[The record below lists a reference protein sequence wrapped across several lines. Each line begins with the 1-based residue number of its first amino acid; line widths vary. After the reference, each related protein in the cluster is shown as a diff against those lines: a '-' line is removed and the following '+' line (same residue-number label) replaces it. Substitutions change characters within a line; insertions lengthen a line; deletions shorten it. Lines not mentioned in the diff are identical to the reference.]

1 MLQGMLIRDSVQR
14 RKELTDRFPDWRG
27 WSLAEFFDQTAG
39 RYPDRPA
46 IVLPGR
52 TWSYREI
59 LERSRYLAGG
69 LVAMGARP
77 GDRIAIMLPNLPEF
91 VEIKLAIAR
100 AGCIAVP
107 VNFLLRRDELAYVVE
122 QSGCR
127 ILIGTADFR
136 GRDYVCDLTFVR
148 EAVDSL
154 QSIIL
159 VQGQAPDCLTLEAA
173 ASLGRLADLPTIVR
187 QTREISPGAVSDIIF
202 TSGTTGKPKGATLTH
217 DMVLRAA
224 YSSALTRSFEDGRR
238 IQFALPMYHVFGYV
252 ECWVASLFV
261 GGAIVPHSSFD
272 PREMLAWCEELGTSD
287 LVCVPLMTRAL
298 IEEARLRGFN
308 PSTLLAVFNSGGVN
322 SPGIWQEIRSI
333 LGVREIHTA
342 YGMTE
347 TTASA
352 MCTSTEDCEERLQ
365 TTNGGYKIAGAAG
378 DPAIG
383 GRVAE
388 YRVVDPASDMV
399 LSAGEVGELQVR
411 GPIVTRGYF
420 GKPEEDALAF
430 TPDGWFR
437 TGDLGQLLDD
447 GYLKLTGRLKESY
460 RCGGEMVA
468 PREIEDLFEAYPG
481 IAQVLAVGVPDRRM
495 GEVGCL
501 CVVASDD
508 CKVDEQALIAHC
520 SARLA
525 KFKVPKYVLMI
536 SAKDLPLTATG
547 RPQKFMLTQLATE
560 RLGLQAKP

>member
-1 MLQGMLIRDSVQR
+1 
-14 RKELTDRFPDWRG
+14 
-27 WSLAEFFDQTAG
+27 
-39 RYPDRPA
+39 
-46 IVLPGR
+46 
-52 TWSYREI
+52 
-59 LERSRYLAGG
+59 
-69 LVAMGARP
+69 MGARP

-127 ILIGTADFR
+127 VLIGTADFR
-136 GRDYVCDLTFVR
+136 ERDYVSDLTFVR
-148 EAVDSL
+148 EEVQSL
-154 QSIIL
+154 QSVIL
-159 VQGQAPDCLTLEAA
+159 VQGDAPDCLTLEDA
-173 ASLGRLADLPTIVR
+173 ASLGRPADLLALDR
-187 QTREISPGAVSDIIF
+187 QTKRISPGAVSDLVF
-202 TSGTTGKPKGATLTH
+202 TSGTTGKPKGAKLTH

-261 GGAIVPHSSFD
+261 GGAIVPHASFD
-272 PREMLAWCEELGTSD
+272 PGEMLAWCEELCSSD

-298 IEEARLRGFN
+298 IEEARLRGFK

-322 SPGIWQEIRSI
+322 SPGIWQEIRTV
-333 LGVREIHTA
+333 LGAREIHTA

-388 YRVVDPASDMV
+388 YRVVDPASGNV
-399 LSAGEVGELQVR
+399 LFAGEVGELQVR
-411 GPIVTRGYF
+411 GPIVTSGYF

-437 TGDLGQLLDD
+437 TGDLGYLLED

-460 RCGGEMVA
+460 RCGGEMIT
-468 PREIEDLFEAYPG
+468 PREIEDLFEGYPG
-481 IAQVLAVGVPDRRM
+481 VAQALAVGVPDLRM

-501 CVVASDD
+501 CVVACEGVSI
-508 CKVDEQALIAHC
+508 DEEAMIAHC

-525 KFKVPKYVLMI
+525 KFKVPKYVLSI
-536 SAKDLPLTATG
+536 SAQDIPLTATG
-547 RPQKFMLTQLATE
+547 RPQKFLLSQIATD
-560 RLGLQAKP
+560 RLGLETKA